1 MEIRHIRYFLAVS
14 EELNFTRAAEKL
26 CMAQPPLSRQIQDL
40 ENELG
45 AKLFIRKPHALQLT
59 EEGILF
65 KQYASQ
71 ILDLVNKSTEDI
83 REIKSGLQGTLY
95 LASVEGHAPRLLSE
109 WIAAF
114 HRKYPLVQYNLWNG
128 NSDDVVN
135 RVTKGL
141 CELAI
146 IMEPHIA
153 EGMESIPVYQEP
165 WIAMIPKD
173 HPLAHNKSSTLEAAD
188 LLPYDLIIPSRASRL
203 DEINNWFQYTG
214 QTPTIRCRMA
224 HMLNAYEL
232 VRQGVGIAIYP
243 ASAADIANSDI
254 SIKEIRKPC
263 VKASYI
269 LIWNKSH
276 HLSHIAQE
284 FITYIQST
292 LIN

>member
-114 HRKYPLVQYNLWNG
+114 HRKYPHVQYNLWNG

-146 IMEPHIA
+146 IMEPHNA
-153 EGMESIPVYQEP
+153 EGLESIPVYQEP
-165 WIAMIPKD
+165 WIAMIPEA
-173 HPLAHNKSSTLEAAD
+173 HPLAHNKSATLEAAD

-203 DEINNWFQYTG
+203 DEIYSWFQYTG

-243 ASAADIANSDI
+243 SSAADIANSDI
-254 SIKEIRKPC
+254 CIKEIKKPS

-269 LIWNKSH
+269 LIWNKSY